1 MNAVRDGHGLE
12 QDGGSGYGDKCSGTE
27 CVMNQPDFLQTRD
40 EGTSF
45 SYLAVVTKDSVKN

>member
-12 QDGGSGYGDKCSGTE
+12 QDGGSGYGDKCSDTE

-40 EGTSF
+40 EGMRF
-45 SYLAVVTKDSVKN
+45 SYLAVVTKDSLKN